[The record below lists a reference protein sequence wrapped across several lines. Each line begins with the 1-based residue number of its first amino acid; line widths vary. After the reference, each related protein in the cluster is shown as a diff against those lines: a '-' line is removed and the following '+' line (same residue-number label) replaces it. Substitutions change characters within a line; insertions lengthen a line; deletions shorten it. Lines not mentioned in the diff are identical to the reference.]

1 MTVRRPPARA
11 RSLGSRSPMPGQFA
25 LPGFEAP
32 MPAPTDRLL
41 FLLRPDAQA
50 AARVAAL
57 VQRLFT
63 GHGQRGLAGVPVPV
77 PLLHV
82 TLHELGV
89 YAGVPNDV
97 VARASAAATAVS
109 MRQFNVSFDAATR
122 FSPEQPRHPFVL
134 TGGEGVI
141 GCALLHEALGTAL
154 RDVGFRVGSASGYTP
169 HLTLA
174 RGDNGASDFPVE
186 PPIAWTVSEFLLV
199 HSLIGQRRH
208 VVLGRWRL
216 AQ

>member
-1 MTVRRPPARA
+1 
-11 RSLGSRSPMPGQFA
+11 MPGQFA

-32 MPAPTDRLL
+32 MPAATDRLL
-41 FLLRPDAQA
+41 FLLRPDVEA
-50 AARVAAL
+50 AARIAAL
-57 VQRLFT
+57 TQRLFT
-63 GHGQRGLAGVPVPV
+63 EHGWSGVPVPA

-89 YAGVPNDV
+89 YAGVPQEV

-109 MRQFNVSFDAATR
+109 MRQFNVALDAATS

-134 TGGEGVI
+134 AGGEGVV
-141 GCALLHEALGTAL
+141 GCALLHERLGAAL
-154 RDVGFRVGSASGYTP
+154 RDVGFRVGPASGYTP

-174 RGDNGASDFPVE
+174 RGEGGPLDYPVA
-186 PPIAWTVSEFLLV
+186 PPVAWTVSEFLLV

-216 AQ
+216 AL